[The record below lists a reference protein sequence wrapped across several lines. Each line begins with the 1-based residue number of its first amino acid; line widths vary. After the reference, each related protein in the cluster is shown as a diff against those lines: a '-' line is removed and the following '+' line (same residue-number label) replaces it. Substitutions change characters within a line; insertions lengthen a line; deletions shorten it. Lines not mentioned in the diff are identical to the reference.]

1 MINMNNILIQNNKL
15 RTQFVNYL
23 MNLLINVNKNIIL
36 YYYKN
41 LKSKDISTKS
51 SNDDFVTI
59 ADKKSE
65 KFISDQ
71 LIGFLG
77 VNDILGEETAFLVKN
92 YDKYLN
98 NSLLWVVDPI
108 DGTKNYI
115 NGKEEFCS
123 MISLVSSMLPIATFI
138 YYPLK
143 NIFVY
148 AFKNFG
154 AYIVDTNT
162 NISSK
167 LLIKPYKSLKLV
179 GSGGTKGIPENYR
192 QSILNNL
199 KINTERLFIGSAG
212 IETIMLAKNEIQFI
226 FHGRVT
232 PWDHSPMNLITKE
245 AGGCVYMAINKN
257 EYDIKSKGSILAT
270 SNLQTWNNIRNL
282 IIPSD
287 DPYRKYKN

>member
-1 MINMNNILIQNNKL
+1 MIDMNNILIQNNKS

-167 LLIKPYKSLKLV
+167 LLIKPSKSLKLI

-257 EYDIKSKGSILAT
+257 EFDIKSKGSILAA

>member
-1 MINMNNILIQNNKL
+1 MINMNNILIQNNKS

-167 LLIKPYKSLKLV
+167 LLIKPYKSLKLI

-257 EYDIKSKGSILAT
+257 EFDIKSKGSILAA

>member
-1 MINMNNILIQNNKL
+1 MINMNNILIQNNKS

-36 YYYKN
+36 HYYKN

-167 LLIKPYKSLKLV
+167 LLINPSKSLKLI

-257 EYDIKSKGSILAT
+257 EFDIKSKGSILAA

>member
-1 MINMNNILIQNNKL
+1 MINMNNILIQNNKS

-167 LLIKPYKSLKLV
+167 LLIKPSKSLKLI

-257 EYDIKSKGSILAT
+257 EFDIKSKGSILAA

>member
-1 MINMNNILIQNNKL
+1 MNDILIQNK
-15 RTQFVNYL
+15 RSQTQIVNYV
-23 MNLLINVNKNIIL
+23 MNLLINVNKSIIL
-36 YYYKN
+36 YHYKN
-41 LKSKDISTKS
+41 LKSEDISTKS
-51 SNDDFVTI
+51 SNDDFVSI
-59 ADKKSE
+59 ADKESE
-65 KFISDQ
+65 KFISDH

-77 VNDILGEETAFLVKN
+77 VDDILGEETAFLIKN
-92 YDKYLN
+92 YEKYLR
-98 NSLLWVVDPI
+98 NSLLWVVDPL

-123 MISLVSSMLPIATFI
+123 MISLVSYMIPIATFI

-154 AYIVDTNT
+154 AYIIDTNT

-167 LLIKPYKSLKLV
+167 ILIKPNKVLKLI
-179 GSGGTKGIPENYR
+179 GSGGAKGIPENYR

-199 KINTERLFIGSAG
+199 KNNTERLFIGSAG
-212 IETIMLAKNEIQFI
+212 IETIMLATNQIQFI

-232 PWDHSPMNLITKE
+232 PWDHSPMDLIIKE
-245 AGGCVYMAINKN
+245 AGGCVYMAVNKS
-257 EYDIKSKGSILAT
+257 EFDIKSKGSILAT
-270 SNLQTWNNIRNL
+270 SNLQIWNNLRDL

-287 DPYRKYKN
+287 NPYRKYKN

>member
-1 MINMNNILIQNNKL
+1 MNDILIQSNKS
-15 RTQFVNYL
+15 RTQIVNYV
-23 MNLLINVNKNIIL
+23 MNLLINVNKSIIL

-41 LKSKDISTKS
+41 LKPEDISIKS
-51 SNDDFVTI
+51 SNDDFVSI

-77 VNDILGEETAFLVKN
+77 VNDLLGEETSFLIKN
-92 YDKYLN
+92 YDKYLH
-98 NSLLWVVDPI
+98 NSPLWVVDPI
-108 DGTKNYI
+108 DGTKNYL
-115 NGKEEFCS
+115 NGKKEFCS
-123 MISLVSSMLPIATFI
+123 MISLVSSMVPIATFI

-143 NIFVY
+143 NTFVY

-162 NISSK
+162 NNSSL
-167 LLIKPYKSLKLV
+167 LLIKPSKILKLI

-199 KINTERLFIGSAG
+199 KTNTERLFIGSAG

-232 PWDHSPMNLITKE
+232 PWDHSPMDLIIKE
-245 AGGCVYMAINKN
+245 AGGCVYMAINKSKF
-257 EYDIKSKGSILAT
+257 DIKSKGSILAA
-270 SNLQTWNNIRNL
+270 SNLQIWNDIRDL

-287 DPYRKYKN
+287 NPYRKYKN

>member
-1 MINMNNILIQNNKL
+1 MNDILIQNNKS
-15 RTQFVNYL
+15 RTQIVNYV
-23 MNLLINVNKNIIL
+23 MNLLINVNKSIIL
-36 YYYKN
+36 HYYKN
-41 LKSKDISTKS
+41 LKSEDISTKS
-51 SNDDFVTI
+51 SNDDFVSI

-65 KFISDQ
+65 KLISDQ

-77 VNDILGEETAFLVKN
+77 VNDILGEETAFLIKN
-92 YDKYLN
+92 YDKYLH

-123 MISLVSSMLPIATFI
+123 MISLVRSMIPIATFI

-143 NIFVY
+143 NTFVY

-162 NISSK
+162 NTSSK
-167 LLIKPYKSLKLV
+167 LLIKPSKIMKLI

-199 KINTERLFIGSAG
+199 KTNTKRLFIGSAG
-212 IETIMLAKNEIQFI
+212 IETIMLAKNDIQFI

-232 PWDHSPMNLITKE
+232 PWDHSPMDLIIKE
-245 AGGCVYMAINKN
+245 AGGCVYMAINKS
-257 EYDIKSKGSILAT
+257 EFDIKSKGSILAA
-270 SNLQTWNNIRNL
+270 SNLQIWDNIRDL

-287 DPYRKYKN
+287 NPYRKYKN

>member
-1 MINMNNILIQNNKL
+1 MINMNNILIQNNKS

-257 EYDIKSKGSILAT
+257 EFDIKSKGSILAA

>member
-1 MINMNNILIQNNKL
+1 MNDILIQNK
-15 RTQFVNYL
+15 RSQTQIVNYV
-23 MNLLINVNKNIIL
+23 MNLLINVNKSIIL
-36 YYYKN
+36 YHYKN
-41 LKSKDISTKS
+41 LKSEDISTKS
-51 SNDDFVTI
+51 SNDDFVSI
-59 ADKKSE
+59 ADKESE
-65 KFISDQ
+65 KFISDH

-77 VNDILGEETAFLVKN
+77 VDDILGEETAFLIKN
-92 YDKYLN
+92 YEKYLR
-98 NSLLWVVDPI
+98 NSLLWVVDPL

-123 MISLVSSMLPIATFI
+123 MISLVSYMIPIATFI

-154 AYIVDTNT
+154 AYIIDTNT

-167 LLIKPYKSLKLV
+167 ILIKPNKILKLI
-179 GSGGTKGIPENYR
+179 GSGGAKGIPENYR

-199 KINTERLFIGSAG
+199 KNNTERLFIGSAG
-212 IETIMLAKNEIQFI
+212 IETIMLATNQIQFI

-232 PWDHSPMNLITKE
+232 PWDHSPMDLIIKE
-245 AGGCVYMAINKN
+245 AGGCVYMAVNKS
-257 EYDIKSKGSILAT
+257 EFDIKSKGSILAT
-270 SNLQTWNNIRNL
+270 SNLQIWNNLRDL

-287 DPYRKYKN
+287 NPYRKYKN

>member
-1 MINMNNILIQNNKL
+1 MNDILIQNNKS
-15 RTQFVNYL
+15 RTQIVNYL
-23 MNLLINVNKNIIL
+23 MNILINVNKNIIL
-36 YYYKN
+36 HYYKN
-41 LKSKDISTKS
+41 LKSEDISTKS
-51 SNDDFVTI
+51 SNEDFVSI

-71 LIGFLG
+71 LIGFFG
-77 VNDILGEETAFLVKN
+77 VNVILGEEAAFLVNN
-92 YDKYLN
+92 YDKYLQ

-115 NGKEEFCS
+115 NGKKEFCS
-123 MISLVSSMLPIATFI
+123 MISLVSSNVPIATFI

-143 NIFVY
+143 NTFVY
-148 AFKNFG
+148 AFKKFG

-167 LLIKPYKSLKLV
+167 LLIKPSKILKLI
-179 GSGGTKGIPENYR
+179 GSGGTKGIPKNYR

-199 KINTERLFIGSAG
+199 KTNTERLFIGSAG

-232 PWDHSPMNLITKE
+232 PWDHSPMYLITKE
-245 AGGCVYMAINKN
+245 AGGSVYMAINKS
-257 EYDIKSKGSILAT
+257 EFDVKSKGSILAA
-270 SNLQTWNNIRNL
+270 SNLQIWNKIRDL

-287 DPYRKYKN
+287 NPYRKYKN